1 MDEAKSERGSA
12 VWMKMNKIAVPLLLF
27 AFLFCMPIGAAAN
40 DELNDELAD
49 PVPEEEIEEKLLD
62 KLSIEEINE
71 FWGRIGSEYGE
82 FIPDIKNKNLAE
94 LIKENGTIS
103 FKSIL
108 KGVFTYLFYELI
120 ANGKLLGTLI
130 ILTLFSV
137 VLQSMHTA
145 FEKSTV
151 SNIAYFIVYIV
162 LIYITLNSFYL
173 VFTYAKDTI
182 ELMSSFMIALLP
194 LMLGLIATF
203 GQVITVSFFHP
214 IIIFLIHVSG
224 ILMTSFVFPLLYLSA
239 LLIIVSHLNKNFQAT
254 HLAELFRSI
263 SIGTVGLFLTIFL
276 GVMSVQGT
284 ATAIQDG
291 VALKTTKF
299 ITGNFIPVVG
309 RTFTDAAD
317 TALAAAQL
325 LKNAVG
331 IIGLTII
338 VVIAVFPAIK
348 IVAISFVYKLAAALL
363 QPLGNSPIIASLN
376 IISKYI
382 LYILACLITVT
393 FMFFLSIVIII
404 IASNIPLLLR

>member
-1 MDEAKSERGSA
+1 MDEEIISEDN
-12 VWMKMNKIAVPLLLF
+12 M
-27 AFLFCMPIGAAAN
+27 
-40 DELNDELAD
+40 
-49 PVPEEEIEEKLLD
+49 EEKLLD
-62 KLSIEEINE
+62 KLSIEEINI
-71 FWGRIGSEYGE
+71 FWHQIGSDYGE
-82 FIPDIKNKNLAE
+82 FIPEINNKNLAE

-103 FKSIL
+103 IKSIFN
-108 KGVFTYLFYELI
+108 GVVTFLFYELI
-120 ANGKLLGTLI
+120 VNGRLLGTLI

-137 VLQSMHTA
+137 ILQSMHAA
-145 FEKSTV
+145 FEKSVV
-151 SNIAYFIVYIV
+151 SKIAYFVVYMV
-162 LIYITLNSFYL
+162 LIYITLNSFYS
-173 VFTYAKDTI
+173 VFTYAKETI
-182 ELMSSFMIALLP
+182 DMMSSFMIALLP
-194 LMLGLIATF
+194 LMLGLLATF

-239 LLIIVSHLNKNFQAT
+239 LLIIVSHLNEHFQAT
-254 HLAELFRSI
+254 HLAELFKSI

-299 ITGNFIPVVG
+299 ITGNFVPVVG

-317 TALAAAQL
+317 TVIAAAQL
-325 LKNAVG
+325 LKNAIG

-338 VVIAVFPAIK
+338 VIIAVFPILK
-348 IVAISFVYKLAAALL
+348 IVAISFIYKLAAALL
-363 QPLGNSPIIASLN
+363 QPLGNSPIITSLN
-376 IISKYI
+376 TISKYI
-382 LYILACLITVT
+382 MYVLACLITVT

>member
-1 MDEAKSERGSA
+1 MKYYRIIILLIMFALMPLSTGTLAQEVGDETQDETELDD
-12 VWMKMNKIAVPLLLF
+12 NLLDTLT
-27 AFLFCMPIGAAAN
+27 
-40 DELNDELAD
+40 
-49 PVPEEEIEEKLLD
+49 IEEVNK
-62 KLSIEEINE
+62 
-71 FWGRIGSEYGE
+71 FWEQIGSDYGE
-82 FIPDIKNKNLAE
+82 FIPEINHKSIGE
-94 LIKENGTIS
+94 LIKDNGTIS
-103 FKSIL
+103 FKSTFKGIL
-108 KGVFTYLFYELI
+108 SYLFYEIIL
-120 ANGKLLGTLI
+120 NGKLLGTLI

-137 VLQSMHTA
+137 ILQSMHAA
-145 FEKSTV
+145 FEKSVV
-151 SNIAYFIVYIV
+151 SKIAYFVVYMV

-173 VFTYAKDTI
+173 VFTYAKETI
-182 ELMSSFMIALLP
+182 DMMSSFMIALLP

-203 GQVITVSFFHP
+203 GQVITVTFFHP

-224 ILMTSFVFPLLYLSA
+224 LLMTTFVFPLLYLSA
-239 LLIIVSHLNKNFQAT
+239 LLIIVSHLNENFQAT

-317 TALAAAQL
+317 TVLSAAQL

-331 IIGLTII
+331 IIGLTI
-338 VVIAVFPAIK
+338 VVIIAIFPAIK
-348 IVAISFVYKLAAALL
+348 IMAISLVYKLAAALL
-363 QPLGNSPIIASLN
+363 QPLGNSPIIVSLN

-382 LYILACLITVT
+382 LYVLACLITVT
-393 FMFFLSIVIII
+393 FMFFLSIVIMIV
-404 IASNIPLLLR
+404 ASNIPLLLR

>member
-1 MDEAKSERGSA
+1 MKNDTFLILFFFVLAIFSVPMNSQANEIDDEY
-12 VWMKMNKIAVPLLLF
+12 
-27 AFLFCMPIGAAAN
+27 
-40 DELNDELAD
+40 EL
-49 PVPEEEIEEKLLD
+49 EENIDEKLLD
-62 KLSIEEINE
+62 KLTIEEVNV
-71 FWGRIGSEYGE
+71 FWDQIGREYGE
-82 FIPDIKNKNLAE
+82 FIPEITDKNIAE
-94 LIKENGTIS
+94 LIKENGSLSVKSTI
-103 FKSIL
+103 
-108 KGVFTYLFYELI
+108 KGTITYLFYELI
-120 ANGKLLGTLI
+120 QNGKLLGTLI

-137 VLQSMHTA
+137 VLQSMHAA
-145 FEKSTV
+145 FEKSVV
-151 SNIAYFIVYIV
+151 SKIAYFVVYMV

-182 ELMSSFMIALLP
+182 EMMSSFMIALLP

-239 LLIIVSHLNKNFQAT
+239 LLIIVSHLNDNFQAT
-254 HLAELFRSI
+254 HLAELFKSI

-317 TALAAAQL
+317 TVLSAAQL
-325 LKNAVG
+325 LKNAIG
-331 IIGLTII
+331 IIGVTII

-348 IVAISFVYKLAAALL
+348 IVAISFIYKLAAALL
-363 QPLGNSPIIASLN
+363 QPLGNSPIIVSLN

-382 LYILACLITVT
+382 LYVLACLITVT